1 MTTHIHFSQI
11 DIEQEVTSQ
20 IQSRAGDLAELRET
34 GELTINITA
43 STLFYLEALGYVV
56 DFSTG
61 MVTRE
66 VVFTSQEPITTVT
79 T

>member
-1 MTTHIHFSQI
+1 MTTDIHFSQI
-11 DIEQEVTSQ
+11 DIEREVTNQ
-20 IQSRAGDLAELRET
+20 IQSRTADLAELREL

-79 T
+79 S

>member
-20 IQSRAGDLAELRET
+20 IHSRAADLAELRET

-66 VVFTSQEPITTVT
+66 VVFPSQEPVTTVT

>member
-1 MTTHIHFSQI
+1 MTTDIHFSQI
-11 DIEQEVTSQ
+11 DIEREVTSQ
-20 IQSRAGDLAELRET
+20 IQSRAADLAELREL

>member
-20 IQSRAGDLAELRET
+20 IQSRAGDLAEVRET

>member
-11 DIEQEVTSQ
+11 DIEREVTSK
-20 IQSRAGDLAELRET
+20 IQSLATDLAELWEA

-43 STLFYLEALGYVV
+43 STLFYLEALGYIV

-61 MVTRE
+61 MVIRE
-66 VVFTSQEPITTVT
+66 IVFPCQEPVTTVT
-79 T
+79 A

>member
-11 DIEQEVTSQ
+11 DIEQEVTSK
-20 IQSRAGDLAELRET
+20 IHSLATDLAELRET

-43 STLFYLEALGYVV
+43 STLFYLEALGYMV
-56 DFSTG
+56 DFATG
-61 MVTRE
+61 VVTRE
-66 VVFTSQEPITTVT
+66 IQPVCQEPNAPVT